1 MKKKFKKIKTE
12 HTILPEFHW
21 FLLDIEKK
29 SEIARII
36 PWRISRQQKGSS
48 EMRFSVSYF
57 TSTGIK
63 CIMSKW
69 STAQE
74 LFVVCK
80 EEHKSDLR
88 DWLQQKWEEFYRLN
102 R

>member
-1 MKKKFKKIKTE
+1 MKIKFKKIKTE
-12 HTILPEFHW
+12 HHILSEFHW

-29 SEIARII
+29 QEIARII

-48 EMRFSVSYF
+48 EMRFSISYP
-57 TSTGIK
+57 TSTGVK

-74 LFVVCK
+74 VFVICK
-80 EEHKSDLR
+80 EEDTPNLK

-102 R
+102 G